1 MLERY
6 VDSVASVF
14 QPHTVP
20 AKEDLVAIIKD
31 SEYFDVNPAKGQMV
45 SDHLAGD
52 IWVVYAV
59 DLPTATQSLNEST
72 LKEMKIDRAELRSL
86 AISNLR
92 RIMPP
97 VQRYGDGPWYVMLAG
112 SDYAASL
119 LLLDEIW
126 DEMKESVDGDIVAAV
141 PARDIALFTGS
152 SSKEGIQILRQ

>member
-72 LKEMKIDRAELRSL
+72 LKEMKIDQVISQTLLRL
-86 AISNLR
+86 T
-92 RIMPP
+92 
-97 VQRYGDGPWYVMLAG
+97 DAG
-112 SDYAASL
+112 WKAF
-119 LLLDEIW
+119 E
-126 DEMKESVDGDIVAAV
+126 
-141 PARDIALFTGS
+141 
-152 SSKEGIQILRQ
+152 